1 MTTVIPDINIIIADD
16 HELFRDGLKLM
27 LSKYPEIRI
36 IAEAEN
42 GRELVEF
49 TFAHK
54 PDVVLTDI
62 KMPIMDGI
70 EAAKKITAQQP
81 QTGIIGLSMFDE
93 DDLIIDMLEAG
104 AKGYLL
110 KNSDKSEIVDAIV
123 TVYNQDPYYCRNTS
137 RKLTQM
143 IARSKFNPY
152 SKKDRIEFS
161 EREKE
166 IITLICQEFT
176 NKEIG
181 EKLFISSRTVEGHRV
196 KILEKMDVKNT
207 VGLVVY
213 AIRHNLYAPEKS

>member
-1 MTTVIPDINIIIADD
+1 MTTVIPDIRIIIADD

-27 LSKYPEIRI
+27 LSKYPEIKVE
-36 IAEAEN
+36 AEAEN
-42 GRELVEF
+42 GKELIEL
-49 TFAHK
+49 ALSLK

-62 KMPIMDGI
+62 KMPVMDGI
-70 EAAKKITAQQP
+70 EAAKKITLLLP
-81 QTGIIGLSMFDE
+81 NTGIIGLSMFDE

-110 KNSDKSEIVDAIV
+110 KNSDKLEIVEAIV
-123 TVYNQDPYYCRNTS
+123 TVYKQDPYYCRNTS

-152 SKKDRIEFS
+152 IKKEKIEFS

-166 IITLICQEFT
+166 IITLICQEYT

-196 KILEKMDVKNT
+196 KILEKMDAKNT

-213 AIRHNLYAPEKS
+213 AIRHNLYTPEKS